1 MYEVVRTATVRIL
14 ERLGYLTVNSKV
26 VSEQLERNFHGADD
40 GSQSCRHGA
49 SDELQELNDAHD
61 ARASLV

>member
-26 VSEQLERNFHGADD
+26 VSEQLERNFHGAVERQPI
-40 GSQSCRHGA
+40 SPRSTPKSKPSSWSAIIVVQT
-49 SDELQELNDAHD
+49 
-61 ARASLV
+61 